1 VTSAD
6 APSRAADPGATGT
19 SGVADASETARITGA
34 CTTLIADWRVVVV
47 SSGHFVNTETDRVG
61 RDQRSGATETEHP
74 MGFGVGVFLIL
85 VGAILA
91 FAVRDA
97 WSFMDL
103 TMVGYICIGVG
114 VLALLLAFITMANRR
129 RQL

>member
-1 VTSAD
+1 
-6 APSRAADPGATGT
+6 
-19 SGVADASETARITGA
+19 
-34 CTTLIADWRVVVV
+34 
-47 SSGHFVNTETDRVG
+47 
-61 RDQRSGATETEHP
+61 

-97 WSFMDL
+97 WSVMDL
-103 TMVGYICIGVG
+103 TMVGYICIGAG
-114 VLALLLAFITMANRR
+114 ILALLLAFITMANRR